1 MPRDRRVQHLF
12 LPFHFSTPLLNP
24 SLSAPVCGV
33 FRSSPHFFFLVFFT
47 ILSPIPRSYCET
59 LAPIKRPLETRGA
72 RGGINKVVMESTPTR
87 GGLNRVHLQ
96 CRNLQEFLGGLSPGV
111 LDRLYGHPATCLA
124 VFRELPSLAKNWVM
138 RMLFLEQPLPQ
149 AAVALWVKKEFSKA
163 QEESTSLL
171 SGLRIWHTQLLPGGL
186 QGLILNPV
194 FRQNLRIALL
204 GGGKAWSDDTS
215 QLGPD
220 KHARDVPSLDKYAE
234 ERWEVVLH
242 FMVGSP
248 SAAVSQ
254 DLAQLLSQAGLMKST
269 EPGEPPC
276 ITSAGF
282 QFLLLDTPAQL
293 WYFMLQYLQT
303 AQSRGMDLVEILSFL
318 FQLSFSTLG
327 KDYSVEGMSDS
338 LLNFLQHLREFGLVF
353 QRKRK
358 SRRYYPTRLAINLSS
373 GVSGAGGT
381 VHQPGFIVVE
391 TNYRLYAY
399 TESELQ
405 IALIALF
412 SEMLYRFPNM
422 VVAQVTRESVQQAI
436 ASGITAQQIIH
447 FLRTRAHPVML
458 KQACCI
464 TSSCRKWILNCCWLT
479 RGSSACS
486 YSRIRLSGSW

>member
-1 MPRDRRVQHLF
+1 ME
-12 LPFHFSTPLLNP
+12 
-24 SLSAPVCGV
+24 SAP
-33 FRSSPHFFFLVFFT
+33 
-47 ILSPIPRSYCET
+47 
-59 LAPIKRPLETRGA
+59 A
-72 RGGINKVVMESTPTR
+72 R
-87 GGLNRVHLQ
+87 GGLNRAHLQ

-163 QEESTSLL
+163 QEESTGLL

-186 QGLILNPV
+186 QGLILNPI

-254 DLAQLLSQAGLMKST
+254 DLAQLLSQAGLMKSA

-282 QFLLLDTPAQL
+282 QFLLLDTSAQL

-353 QRKRK
+353 QRKEDARVVTEDPI
-358 SRRYYPTRLAINLSS
+358 SCALPEEVPALLPHAPSHQPLVWRLWGWGHCAPAGLHCRGNQLPTVCLYRVGAADRSHRPLLRDALSVPQHGGGTGDPGERAAGHCQWHHS
-373 GVSGAGGT
+373 PADNPFPKDKGPSSDAQTDSCAASHHNRPDSAVGAGEG
-381 VHQPGFIVVE
+381 Q
-391 TNYRLYAY
+391 
-399 TESELQ
+399 
-405 IALIALF
+405 
-412 SEMLYRFPNM
+412 
-422 VVAQVTRESVQQAI
+422 
-436 ASGITAQQIIH
+436 
-447 FLRTRAHPVML
+447 
-458 KQACCI
+458 
-464 TSSCRKWILNCCWLT
+464 TSFH
-479 RGSSACS
+479 
-486 YSRIRLSGSW
+486 

>member
-1 MPRDRRVQHLF
+1 MEI
-12 LPFHFSTPLLNP
+12 TP
-24 SLSAPVCGV
+24 S
-33 FRSSPHFFFLVFFT
+33 
-47 ILSPIPRSYCET
+47 
-59 LAPIKRPLETRGA
+59 
-72 RGGINKVVMESTPTR
+72 R
-87 GGLNRVHLQ
+87 GGLNRAHLQ

-163 QEESTSLL
+163 QEESTGLL

-204 GGGKAWSDDTS
+204 GGKAWSDDTS

-282 QFLLLDTPAQL
+282 QFLLLDTSAQL

-436 ASGITAQQIIH
+436 ASGITAQQETTAVCLIAALAGRLDVETLSSACRAIIH

-458 KQACCI
+458 KQTPVLPPTI
-464 TSSCRKWILNCCWLT
+464 TDQ
-479 RGSSACS
+479 
-486 YSRIRLSGSW
+486 IRLWELERDRLRFTEGVLYNQFLSQVDFELLLAHARELGVLVFENSAKRLMVVTPAGHSDVKRFWKRQKHSS